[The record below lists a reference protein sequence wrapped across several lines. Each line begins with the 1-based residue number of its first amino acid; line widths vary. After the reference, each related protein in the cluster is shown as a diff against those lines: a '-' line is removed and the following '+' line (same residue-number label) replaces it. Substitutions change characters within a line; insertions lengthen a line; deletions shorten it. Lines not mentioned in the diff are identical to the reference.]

1 MTEARFKINNVYDP
15 FLNADTPRTQIFF
28 GGSASGKSVF
38 LAQRAVFDI
47 MQGKRNYLV
56 IRNVHRTNRGST
68 FNEICKAINEADI
81 RELFNINKTDMVI
94 TSNTGSQI
102 LFAGLDDVEKIKSIT
117 PVKGVLTDIWI
128 EEATETDRDDV
139 KQLNKRLRG
148 KADVTKRVT
157 LSFNPIL
164 QTHWIYEEYFK
175 NWQDGIWNY
184 SDDNLLILKT
194 IYKHNSFLEAD
205 DIRELENETDTYFH
219 DVYTLGNWGVLGSV
233 IFKNWRVED
242 LSELKQTFDNHKNGL
257 DFGYGGDP
265 AAVVH
270 THYDKTRNRIYI
282 LDEMFAHELTND
294 LLAEQVKQMI
304 DRQYVVCDS
313 AEPKSIQELKNLGVR
328 ALAAKKGKDSVN
340 FGIQW
345 LQRQEIIID
354 VKCQNVKNEFMTYK
368 WKEDAKGNTLDIPVD
383 RDNHGIDALRY
394 AYEDE
399 MTERRL
405 YTIDRNKLGI

>member
-1 MTEARFKINNVYDP
+1 MKAHFKLNQVYDP
-15 FLNADTPRTQIFF
+15 FFDADTPRIQIFF

-38 LAQRAVFDI
+38 IAQRAVFDI
-47 MQGKRNYLV
+47 INGKRNYLV
-56 IRNVHRTNRGST
+56 VRNVHRTNRGST
-68 FNEICKAINEADI
+68 FNEIVKAISDADV
-81 RELFNINKTDMVI
+81 RDLFTINKSDMVI
-94 TSNTGSQI
+94 TGHTGNQI

-117 PVKGVLTDIWI
+117 PAKGVLTDIWV

-148 KADVTKRVT
+148 KAEVPKRVT

-164 QTHWIYEEYFK
+164 QTHWIYEEHFK
-175 NWQDGIWNY
+175 DWQDGIWQFQN
-184 SDDNLLILKT
+184 DELLILKT
-194 IYKHNSFLEAD
+194 IYKHNSFLEPD
-205 DIRELENETDTYFH
+205 DIKELENETDPYFH
-219 DVYTLGNWGVLGSV
+219 DVYTLGNWGVLGAV

-270 THYDKTRNRIYI
+270 THYDKTRKRIYI

-294 LLAEQVKQMI
+294 LLADQVKKMI
-304 DRQYVVCDS
+304 DKQYIVCDS

-328 ALAAKKGKDSVN
+328 ALGAKKGKDSVN

-354 VKCQNVKNEFMTYK
+354 VKCQNIRNEFMTYK
-368 WKEDAKGNTLDIPVD
+368 WREDAKGNTLDVPVD
-383 RDNHGIDALRY
+383 RDNHGLDALRY
-394 AYEDE
+394 AYQDE

-405 YTIDRNKLGI
+405 YSIDRHKLGI